1 MKYIVS
7 NNIRKKYN
15 LHAVDTNIKYVAKFA
30 IFIVCV
36 HCSTRVMYKYTN
48 RYFLSVREENVINK
62 LQAKIA
68 DLMLVKIT
76 LNSYFVIGNYMLQ
89 LYQEHV
95 EVFDKHNK
103 SKAPTAKPT
112 LYLC

>member
-1 MKYIVS
+1 
-7 NNIRKKYN
+7 
-15 LHAVDTNIKYVAKFA
+15 
-30 IFIVCV
+30 
-36 HCSTRVMYKYTN
+36 
-48 RYFLSVREENVINK
+48 
-62 LQAKIA
+62 
-68 DLMLVKIT
+68 MLVKIT